1 MVIVDFLTSFWLGLL
16 TPLGALCVLPLLPGF
31 LAYLVNKIHSKKKKD
46 ASILV
51 VGLLASSGV
60 IIFMFVLGLLFTT
73 ILQKSLTKVIS
84 IVSPIAFGLLVII
97 SLVLIFNIEL
107 GNFFP
112 KVKLPATKNP
122 SLGAFVF
129 GFFFGAIVIPCNP
142 AFIAAMFTKT
152 AAVSAT
158 SFVVNILN
166 FFFFGMGI
174 ATPIFAFSLISAQS
188 STKVIRFLTKYRK
201 AINII
206 AGMIMLAVSLYYLF
220 FVFKIHLLLM

>member
-112 KVKLPATKNP
+112 KVKLQATKNP

>member
-201 AINII
+201 TINII

-220 FVFKIHLLLM
+220 FIFKIHLLLM

>member
-201 AINII
+201 TINII

>member
-97 SLVLIFNIEL
+97 SLVLILNIEI

-129 GFFFGAIVIPCNP
+129 GFFFRRNCN
-142 AFIAAMFTKT
+142 
-152 AAVSAT
+152 
-158 SFVVNILN
+158 
-166 FFFFGMGI
+166 
-174 ATPIFAFSLISAQS
+174 SLQS
-188 STKVIRFLTKYRK
+188 RFYCGDVHQ
-201 AINII
+201 N
-206 AGMIMLAVSLYYLF
+206 G
-220 FVFKIHLLLM
+220 

>member
-97 SLVLIFNIEL
+97 SLVLIFNIEI

-201 AINII
+201 TINII
-206 AGMIMLAVSLYYLF
+206 AGMIMLAVSLYYLL

>member
-1 MVIVDFLTSFWLGLL
+1 M
-16 TPLGALCVLPLLPGF
+16 
-31 LAYLVNKIHSKKKKD
+31 
-46 ASILV
+46 

-97 SLVLIFNIEL
+97 SLVLIFNIEI

-201 AINII
+201 TINII

>member
-97 SLVLIFNIEL
+97 SLVLIFNIEI

-201 AINII
+201 TINII

>member
-84 IVSPIAFGLLVII
+84 IVSPIAFGLLVIL
-97 SLVLIFNIEL
+97 SLVLIFNIEI
-107 GNFFP
+107 GTFFP

-201 AINII
+201 TINII
-206 AGMIMLAVSLYYLF
+206 AVMIMLAVSLYYLF

>member
-51 VGLLASSGV
+51 VGFLASSGV

-97 SLVLIFNIEL
+97 SLVLIFNIEI

-201 AINII
+201 TINII